1 MATQAL
7 ISVGLF
13 VELEA
18 KTGREEEL
26 ENFLREALNL
36 VDDEPDTIVWYALRM
51 GPSTFGIFDAFPDE
65 AGRKAHLSG
74 AVAQALNDRGDELL
88 AKAPTIARLDI
99 LAAKLP
105 AFAPN
110 VASGTSSD

>member
-1 MATQAL
+1 MSSQAL

-18 KTGREEEL
+18 KTGREEDV
-26 ENFLREALNL
+26 ENFLREALNP
-36 VDDEPDTIVWYALRM
+36 VDDEPNTIVWFALRM

-65 AGRKAHLSG
+65 SGRQTHLSG
-74 AVAQALNDRGDELL
+74 ALAQALQDRGDELF
-88 AKAPTIARLDI
+88 ARPPAIARVDI

-105 AFAPN
+105 ALVPHA
-110 VASGTSSD
+110 